1 MPQRRD
7 FYEVLEVSRDASD
20 DDIKRAYRKQA
31 LKYHP
36 DRNPGDKGAEE
47 RFKECS
53 AAYQILCDPEKRA
66 RVVEEVNSAAIAL
79 GLKVVDVIQS
89 PIEGA
94 EGNIEFLALYKV
106 NRGLH
111 GSV

>member
-1 MPQRRD
+1 MPRRD

-36 DRNPGDKGAEE
+36 DRNPGDKDAEE

-53 AAYQILCDPEKRA
+53 AAYQILSDPEKRA
-66 RVVEEVNSAAIAL
+66 QYDRFGPAAFEGNGGGPKPGRDDAVDADFEEV
-79 GLKVVDVIQS
+79 K
-89 PIEGA
+89 E
-94 EGNIEFLALYKV
+94 
-106 NRGLH
+106 
-111 GSV
+111 

>member
-1 MPQRRD
+1 
-7 FYEVLEVSRDASD
+7 
-20 DDIKRAYRKQA
+20 
-31 LKYHP
+31 
-36 DRNPGDKGAEE
+36 
-47 RFKECS
+47 
-53 AAYQILCDPEKRA
+53 
-66 RVVEEVNSAAIAL
+66 VVEEVNSAAIAL

-94 EGNIEFLALYKV
+94 EGNIEFLALYKL